1 MKKKY
6 ILLALIFIFSIS
18 ANAQNPCNDS
28 LYQVLKN
35 TPLNRMSDREFSYF
49 QETEKACA
57 SYNQTK
63 IQEETKKDNVK
74 KATDTYVT
82 VVLVS
87 LAAAFILPF
96 LIFL

>member
-1 MKKKY
+1 
-6 ILLALIFIFSIS
+6 
-18 ANAQNPCNDS
+18 
-28 LYQVLKN
+28 
-35 TPLNRMSDREFSYF
+35 MSDREFSYF

-63 IQEETKKDNVK
+63 IQKETKKDNVK

>member
-1 MKKKY
+1 
-6 ILLALIFIFSIS
+6 
-18 ANAQNPCNDS
+18 
-28 LYQVLKN
+28 
-35 TPLNRMSDREFSYF
+35 MSDREFSYF